1 MSGFVGRVLKS
12 RDRNQRKVR
21 PVTRVPPPVQDEPG
35 GAANGRKVRA
45 AADRTWKMLRKPRG
59 RDSVRL
65 MVLDG
70 LAASQVKARTAITH
84 SKTRCPLRLKITQGT
99 RRSIAAWLDDTVMIN
114 FAIPEAVEI

>member
-1 MSGFVGRVLKS
+1 MSGFVGRALET

-21 PVTRVPPPVQDEPG
+21 PVTRAPPPVQDEPG
-35 GAANGRKVRA
+35 GASNGRKVRA
-45 AADRTWKMLRKPRG
+45 ADRTWKMPRKPRG

-70 LAASQVKARTAITH
+70 LAASQVKARTAITQG
-84 SKTRCPLRLKITQGT
+84 KTRCPLRLKITQGT